1 MRDAILERHNMQS
14 NNNVKTSWEFTKIY
28 NFLLLCLL
36 IRDTD
41 LTGSSL
47 QNRPFHNSNK
57 RDFSYM
63 YTTNHCVKSV
73 CIRSY
78 SGPHFPA
85 FGLNTEIYSVSLR
98 IQSKCGKIR
107 TTKPP
112 NTDTFLAV
120 NIITSY
126 NSLRE
131 NCYKQNKF

>member
-1 MRDAILERHNMQS
+1 MQS

-28 NFLLLCLL
+28 NFLLSCLL

-73 CIRSY
+73 RIRSY

-85 FGLNTEIYSVSLR
+85 FGLTDH
-98 IQSKCGKIR
+98 KISEYGHFSR
-107 TTKPP
+107 SEYYHK
-112 NTDTFLAV
+112 L
-120 NIITSY
+120 
-126 NSLRE
+126 
-131 NCYKQNKF
+131 

>member
-1 MRDAILERHNMQS
+1 MQS

-28 NFLLLCLL
+28 NFLLSCLL

-47 QNRPFHNSNK
+47 QNRPFHNSSK

-78 SGPHFPA
+78 SGLHFPA